1 MGLSRVTKTLNRVT
15 WKIVLILF
23 NYCYCT
29 EEIKNNVLRKV
40 EFFIW
45 NNYKRR

>member
-23 NYCYCT
+23 LLT
-29 EEIKNNVLRKV
+29 IAIAQKK
-40 EFFIW
+40 
-45 NNYKRR
+45 